1 MSSLALHSKS
11 WSRRLHETSLLQP
24 DVDAATHASPAKQ
37 ARAAA
42 QTGRGELAPFPRER
56 TSYVLALDRLACALR
71 AAADRVVLPTARA
84 AAAFHAAQGW
94 RAFGDARLEDHAR
107 EHFGRSARWVREQVR
122 LHHAVTSRP
131 ALAAALTGADGGAP
145 IGAEKAKVIARLH
158 DMDDVAV
165 AAWIARARASTLATL
180 RAEVRAALDGA
191 GDPAADDLEPRRT
204 VVIEMPAA
212 IAVAF
217 DEVCELARA
226 TAGRELSL
234 AGAVD
239 ALLAETHP
247 VVAGDVPMAAAA
259 RSRTGAW
266 IEGDPGRPRVMSIER
281 SRPRPADDVPAHV
294 DDSEVAFR
302 ARTTLAE
309 FRLLDASAGRGGP
322 RELHDQLKRLVAF
335 EDALLRR
342 LGEVV
347 AKLAD
352 RGAWA
357 TLPFGG
363 IADYAE
369 RRLGMSATAVD
380 DRVRTARALSHWPQL
395 RAAYDGG
402 RIGLEAA
409 SLARRALGRGAAVL
423 GPSKL
428 GPYGDDAGRAAR
440 DLEKAW
446 LDHAESVTIKRLR
459 DEVRVIR
466 RRAALET
473 AGSRA
478 PLTDEEWSAARW
490 RAPGSARC
498 AVITAGLVA
507 AAQIEWRG
515 VSVDGRDAARTPDV
529 FQRLRL
535 PESSAT
541 RLLDAIESARRSL
554 TRLVES
560 VPWDQPWPDDAA
572 LPSVRAARAFSV
584 RARRVPAWAGLLALL
599 EEAAL
604 TWDDPRGVPRRPG
617 DAVYRRSGYRCEAPR
632 CTARGG
638 LHAHH
643 VAFRSHG
650 GSDHS
655 SNLVVLCEAHHRLL
669 HDAGLIAVDGR
680 APLDLTWDMG
690 GARFR
695 CDRRLGDE
703 R

>member
-11 WSRRLHETSLLQP
+11 WSRRLHETCLLQP
-24 DVDAATHASPAKQ
+24 DVDAATHVSPAKQ

-84 AAAFHAAQGW
+84 AAAFHATQGW
-94 RAFGDARLEDHAR
+94 HAFGDVWLEDHAR
-107 EHFGRSARWVREQVR
+107 EHFGRSGRWVREQVR

-145 IGAEKAKVIARLH
+145 IGAEKAKVIARVN
-158 DMDDVAV
+158 DMDAVAV
-165 AAWIARARASTLATL
+165 TAWIARARATTLATL

-204 VVIEMPAA
+204 VVIEMPTA

-247 VVAGDVPMAAAA
+247 VVAGDVPTAAAA

-266 IEGDPGRPRVMSIER
+266 IEDDPGRPRVMSIER

-347 AKLAD
+347 ADLAD

-369 RRLGMSATAVD
+369 RRLGMAGTVVE
-380 DRVRTARALSHWPQL
+380 DRVRAVRALAMTPCL

-409 SLARRALGRGAAVL
+409 LLARRALGPAVS

-428 GPYGDDAGRAAR
+428 GPYESEWVR
-440 DLEKAW
+440 
-446 LDHAESVTIKRLR
+446 HAESVTVKRLR

-466 RRAALET
+466 GRAAM
-473 AGSRA
+473 APASSRA
-478 PLTDEEWSAARW
+478 PLTDAEWSAARH
-490 RAPGSARC
+490 REPGSARR
-498 AVITAGLVA
+498 AVFTAGLIAVA
-507 AAQIEWRG
+507 QTG
-515 VSVDGRDAARTPDV
+515 GRDAVHGPDV
-529 FQRLRL
+529 FHGPEVVHGPDVFHGPGVLQRLRL